1 MRIARHVVARKD
13 QQLVALPAQVRQH
26 LGLVPGEMVWWH
38 IGRKGHVALSVSGR
52 VRGGRLSADVD
63 CSTCPKLRAEL
74 DRLRR
79 ELRAGEV
86 GTSGQFFRAGYH
98 RALGDL
104 GNFKADL
111 QLALMLLKTLV
122 GRDRGGV
129 ALRSPRGPRAR
140 RRTEVVPGPD
150 SLPLSG
156 APSSPSAQVPEEG
169 ASPARHTPDPLPS
182 SVVSEGEASTPGPSV
197 PGGP

>member
-1 MRIARHVVARKD
+1 MKIARHVVARKH
-13 QQLVALPAQVRQH
+13 QQLVALPAEVRHH
-26 LGLVPGEMVWWH
+26 LGLVPRALVWWH

-52 VRGGRLSADVD
+52 VRAGRPREDED
-63 CSTCPKLRAEL
+63 CPACSKYRAEL

-79 ELRAGEV
+79 ELRTGESA
-86 GTSGQFFRAGYH
+86 TPAQFFRQGYH

-122 GRDRGGV
+122 GRERDGAR
-129 ALRSPRGPRAR
+129 LRVPRAPRGR